1 MMDANTVVFVS
12 SVVVSI
18 STIVIATATIVYT
31 IGTFRLWR
39 TTQSSL
45 EAARRAT
52 YGTTIQAIAAN
63 HREIAFRALG
73 SEQLQGSFMASEP
86 RDEPLNAEVRLFAT
100 VLINHLEALYEHCR
114 FNTIPKEFEEPLL
127 RDIQRTMRQ
136 VPALRR
142 RWKEMES
149 QLEPE
154 FSAFVNKAL
163 QEKTP

>member
-1 MMDANTVVFVS
+1 MDATTVGAVSTVV
-12 SVVVSI
+12 
-18 STIVIATATIVYT
+18 IAAATIVYT
-31 IGTFRLWR
+31 CGTFRLWR

-45 EAARRAT
+45 EATRRAT

-73 SEQLQGSFMASEP
+73 SAQLQESFMASEP
-86 RDEPLNAEVRLFAT
+86 RDEPLSADVRLFAT

-114 FNTIPKEFEEPLL
+114 FNTIPKEFEEPLR
-127 RDIQRTMRQ
+127 RDIQRTMRHI
-136 VPALRR
+136 PALRR

-163 QEKTP
+163 QEQNP